1 MRRGQSDRVVIA
13 RLELLPL
20 QIPHEVLVKEEDDSP
35 DRFVRLEEVK
45 RRVGLGK
52 SMIYQ
57 LVRDGKFPAPYKL
70 SPAAARWSNREITAW
85 IDDVKDGFEGKK
97 RKV

>member
-1 MRRGQSDRVVIA
+1 MTEAQSFADRLI
-13 RLELLPL
+13 R
-20 QIPHEVLVKEEDDSP
+20 I
-35 DRFVRLEEVK
+35 EEVK

-52 SMIYQ
+52 SMIYRLIQ
-57 LVRDGKFPAPYKL
+57 EGRFPPPYKI
-70 SPAAARWSNREITAW
+70 SPFASRWSDREVAAW

>member
-1 MRRGQSDRVVIA
+1 MT
-13 RLELLPL
+13 P
-20 QIPHEVLVKEEDDSP
+20 DDQP
-35 DRFVRLEEVK
+35 DRFVKLDEVK

-57 LVRDGKFPAPYKL
+57 LIQEQRFPAPYKL
-70 SPAAARWSNREITAW
+70 SSFASRWSDREIVAW
-85 IDDVKDGFEGKK
+85 INDVKDGFEGKK